1 MRHDYN
7 TLSKCYCIGNL
18 KDLHSFDFIDIFI
31 EGVSLSFKLRSNL
44 KFLSAD
50 ITFYVEKQIS
60 DWCLGF
66 SCKDVNESIE
76 RILVHEM
83 ASSSLNDEIKDKN
96 KNISDHH
103 QSIVAVK
110 DEKKVD
116 HISFL
121 AADTKHDPCEMM
133 ANQNSVKVS
142 SDNRVNTGPVVN
154 KVEHSEDSL
163 SNSSEVSVNPNN
175 RTLNNGMS
183 KVQSVNNDVLSS
195 EPKQSNSHKV
205 TPSPIKHLSSDS
217 KHKNSIDKGSTE
229 SSVTNRSV
237 TSEKSDKDRVS
248 SSQIKLTIKKD
259 KEKEF
264 CTVSGTTGTT
274 HQVVTNGSVEKTRTS
289 CSSSSG
295 TSNRSSEKE
304 KDRSKKEHSSDK
316 LNHDK
321 HRKHSENSCHSSSSK
336 HHSSSSSKGSS
347 SSASKYVDRKHD
359 DSSRKHFCHK
369 CYKRSKVKRA
379 SIGVQCRR
387 DKSIGKYVTQIS
399 IGGGSVKKVYT
410 KISDKYYGSVFRP
423 IPSSEFG
430 IENLKYNNLIKI
442 ETYPNGGASVVHM
455 DQHEINSLSS
465 TELKEL
471 ATEFFKIVFGEDE
484 NGYAHHVM
492 GIVHDSARY
501 LPDLLDYMA
510 EHYPTLTVKNGILGR
525 SSDIET
531 TTMASYKEQVFK
543 NYAHGT
549 VRHGPLHQ
557 ISLVGTVHEEVG
569 GYFPD
574 LLARLE
580 ANPFLKMTMPWG
592 PLSVVQ
598 MESPQESNDGPIL
611 WIRPG
616 EQLVPTA
623 EIHKSPFKRRRTGIN
638 ELRNLQY
645 LPRLSEAREYLFED
659 RTKAHADHVGHGL
672 DRMTTAAVGVLKAVN
687 GGQEYDYNRI
697 TKDVVAFY
705 AGDFPDLVE
714 KLQLDLHEPPISQ
727 CVQWIEDAKLNQ
739 LRREGIRY
747 ARIQLCDNDIYF
759 LPRNIIHQFRT
770 VSAVTSIA
778 WHVRL
783 KQYYPD
789 EQNIQSMKLSRAV
802 SVLNTQHLFKEKK
815 TSLPGSAIPVS
826 VTDHHS
832 KRKVKKEGGENRE
845 RKRLKSYDEMKD
857 SDSSE
862 HKHRKEKHFEKPTI
876 KTEHDVTSDIEHH
889 EMKMEPTKIE
899 NPPPVSTDAPIIIL
913 SEDQVKQEVVSV
925 SVDQESVLK
934 DSLVQVLPS
943 NNEEVKDCSLA
954 KSITSNSD
962 SNDIEIVDVPASVV
976 SCDVDVVKESPVITK
991 DPVHSVL

>member
-1 MRHDYN
+1 MDI
-7 TLSKCYCIGNL
+7 YCENV
-18 KDLHSFDFIDIFI
+18 KTIF
-31 EGVSLSFKLRSNL
+31 EN
-44 KFLSAD
+44 
-50 ITFYVEKQIS
+50 
-60 DWCLGF
+60 
-66 SCKDVNESIE
+66 
-76 RILVHEM
+76 ILLPEM
-83 ASSSLNDEIKDKN
+83 ASDSLNDELTDKN
-96 KNISDHH
+96 NGDTHQNI
-103 QSIVAVK
+103 IVN
-110 DEKKVD
+110 DENKVSSSLILETD
-116 HISFL
+116 R
-121 AADTKHDPCEMM
+121 KHGFQEVM
-133 ANQNSVKVS
+133 ANQ
-142 SDNRVNTGPVVN
+142 DDN
-154 KVEHSEDSL
+154 KVLGESQINSENFVSKTDCDEHFDNCFSA
-163 SNSSEVSVNPNN
+163 SNSGGNNNSGGEVNLVNSNI
-175 RTLNNGMS
+175 RTPVNNGMA
-183 KVQSVNNDVLSS
+183 KVQNVNNDITLQTKHNNDS
-195 EPKQSNSHKV
+195 KL
-205 TPSPIKHLSSDS
+205 PSRPLSSDL
-217 KHKNSIDKGSTE
+217 KYKNSNEKCSAD
-229 SSVTNRSV
+229 SSVT
-237 TSEKSDKDRVS
+237 TKLPTCEKSDRVS
-248 SSQIKLTIKKD
+248 SSHIKLTIKK
-259 KEKEF
+259 EKDRDI
-264 CTVSGTTGTT
+264 CSVSASTIVT
-274 HQVVTNGSVEKTRTS
+274 HQVVTNGNVEKTS

-295 TSNRSSEKE
+295 MNRPSEKDKE
-304 KDRSKKEHSSDK
+304 RSKKEHSSDK

-321 HRKHSENSCHSSSSK
+321 HRRHSENSCHSSSK
-336 HHSSSSSKGSS
+336 HHSSSSGKSS
-347 SSASKYVDRKHD
+347 STSKYSDRKHD
-359 DSSRKHFCHK
+359 DSSRKHYCHK

-387 DKSIGKYVTQIS
+387 DKSMGKYINQVSGDSIS
-399 IGGGSVKKVYT
+399 IKNEGKVFFT
-410 KISDKYYGSVFRP
+410 KLSHKYYSSVSRP
-423 IPSSEFG
+423 MPSSEFG
-430 IENLKYNNLIKI
+430 IENLKYSNFIRI

-455 DQHEINSLSS
+455 DQHEISCLNP
-465 TELKEL
+465 TEMDQL
-471 ATEFFKIVFGEDE
+471 ATEFFKIVFGENE

-531 TTMASYKEQVFK
+531 TTMSSYKEQVFK
-543 NYAHGT
+543 NYAYGT

-623 EIHKSPFKRRRTGIN
+623 DIHKSPFKRRRTGIN

-645 LPRLSEAREYLFED
+645 LPRLSEAREYMFED

-705 AGDFPDLVE
+705 AGDFPELVE

-739 LRREGIRY
+739 LRREGVRY

-802 SVLNTQHLFKEKK
+802 SGLTTQHLYKEKK
-815 TSLPGSAIPVS
+815 TSLPGSAIPATVP
-826 VTDHHS
+826 DHHS
-832 KRKVKKEGGENRE
+832 KRKAKKEGGESRDK
-845 RKRLKSYDEMKD
+845 KRLKSCDDSKD
-857 SDSSE
+857 IDSSD
-862 HKHRKEKHFEKPTI
+862 HKHRKEKHQDKTLIKITNAVSLSAEQNQIKVEPNENGNSDFSTLNNDTCSITTSSQEEIKHETTLLCNNEPVPDNMCEQVVPTDCANDSEAENVSYCNNADNDHKVMDFTSSHILHGVAEK
-876 KTEHDVTSDIEHH
+876 
-889 EMKMEPTKIE
+889 E
-899 NPPPVSTDAPIIIL
+899 NKESSVSTK
-913 SEDQVKQEVVSV
+913 DQ
-925 SVDQESVLK
+925 
-934 DSLVQVLPS
+934 
-943 NNEEVKDCSLA
+943 
-954 KSITSNSD
+954 
-962 SNDIEIVDVPASVV
+962 
-976 SCDVDVVKESPVITK
+976 
-991 DPVHSVL
+991 VHSVL